1 MSSQPVTKGQ
11 RVESGQEVAR
21 GQRVI
26 NRRQQASVILKYTV
40 LIVLTIIILFPFFW
54 MIATSLKTNSE
65 ALTNP
70 TALFPAVPQWH
81 NYPDVIQALDYWR
94 ETLNSLI
101 MSLGV
106 TLGQIF
112 LAALAGYAFARLP
125 FFGRDVL
132 FLITLA
138 TLIIPF
144 EILFVPLYL
153 MMSTWGGWLN
163 TFAAL
168 IVPSLAS
175 PFAIFVFR
183 QFFLTIPK
191 ELDEAAKMD
200 GAGYYRIFWT
210 IMLPL
215 SGPAIATVFIL
226 TFLAEWSNLLK
237 PLVFTSSPELYTLQQ
252 GLTINLSRG
261 ANLVPNVATLMAG
274 VVLASIVPV
283 IMFLLGQKY
292 FVRSVASSGL
302 KG

>member
-1 MSSQPVTKGQ
+1 MNKQQ
-11 RVESGQEVAR
+11 RLGIV
-21 GQRVI
+21 
-26 NRRQQASVILKYTV
+26 LKYVVLSLLTV
-40 LIVLTIIILFPFFW
+40 VFLFPFAW
-54 MIATSLKTNSE
+54 MLATSLKTNSE

-70 TALFPAVPQWH
+70 TALLPAFPQWGNYPAV
-81 NYPDVIQALDYWR
+81 IIALNFWR

-101 MSLGV
+101 MALGV
-106 TLGQIF
+106 TLGQI
-112 LAALAGYAFARLP
+112 LLSALAGYAFARLQ

-132 FLITLA
+132 FLLILA

-153 MMSTWGGWLN
+153 MLAGWGGWLN

-183 QFFLTIPK
+183 QFFITIPK
-191 ELDEAAKMD
+191 ELDEAATVD
-200 GAGYYRIFWT
+200 GAGYYRIFWSV
-210 IMLPL
+210 MLPL
-215 SGPAIATVFIL
+215 AGPAVATVFIL

-237 PLVFTSSPELYTLQQ
+237 PLVFTSSPNLYTLQQ
-252 GLTINLSRG
+252 GLAITLNRG

-283 IMFLLGQKY
+283 VMFLVGQRY
-292 FVRSVASSGL
+292 FVRSIASTGL